1 MLSSAIVRVVERVSV
16 SLGTRKS
23 LLSRMWHRFFSSLTG
38 EYLWFYLLLIPS
50 ILLLILVVII
60 PMVFAFR
67 MSLGNTMVTIL
78 GGKGNL
84 SMQWV
89 GLQNYIQILQNP
101 NFWQAFR
108 DTLYFTVVSLL
119 VEVTV
124 GVGLAVLMNQQFF
137 GRKIF
142 RVIVFIPW
150 AIPTIVNAM
159 LWGMVFDG
167 DNYGA
172 LNDILL
178 QLHIISSPIVWL
190 NPSPLFTNIPW
201 LSSFMNWMGG
211 SVAMNS
217 MIVGDE
223 WRTLPIVAVL
233 LLAGLQ
239 TIPNEYYEA
248 AKVEGASAWRQ
259 FRAITFPLLGPI
271 MSIVLILRTMQLLR
285 AFTLIFT
292 LQQYGLPTLSINAY
306 QQAFSFGNFGSGS
319 AISFLIGILSLLIAV
334 VYINRLY
341 KEEMS

>member
-1 MLSSAIVRVVERVSV
+1 MTNSKLSSAIVRVVERVSV

-172 LNDILL
+172 LNDILS
-178 QLHIISSPIVWL
+178 QLH
-190 NPSPLFTNIPW
+190 
-201 LSSFMNWMGG
+201 
-211 SVAMNS
+211 
-217 MIVGDE
+217 
-223 WRTLPIVAVL
+223 
-233 LLAGLQ
+233 
-239 TIPNEYYEA
+239 
-248 AKVEGASAWRQ
+248 
-259 FRAITFPLLGPI
+259 
-271 MSIVLILRTMQLLR
+271 LI
-285 AFTLIFT
+285 
-292 LQQYGLPTLSINAY
+292 
-306 QQAFSFGNFGSGS
+306 
-319 AISFLIGILSLLIAV
+319 
-334 VYINRLY
+334 
-341 KEEMS
+341 